1 MWICNQWGWR
11 WSMREG
17 IDHIV
22 ILVRDL
28 QNATR
33 IYQDLGFQVTYG
45 GEHPGISHN
54 ALIPFQ
60 DGSYVE
66 LFALLRPEGFSGH
79 RWSPLLETGAG
90 LIDFALQVSDM
101 DGTVDRIR
109 APGLPYEWL
118 DGSRRRPDGELL
130 AWRTAELA
138 NGVAGEMPFLI
149 DDVTPRSKRVPSG
162 DVARHPAGVTGIRG
176 IVIAVQ
182 DLDQVAEA
190 YAKLL
195 GAIPPVI
202 EIDEALG
209 AETMS
214 YPIGGQQII
223 LARASGPES
232 PIAAHIQR
240 RGNGPF
246 QINLTASSSTPA
258 SRIEAEQAA
267 GVRIVIEPED

>member
-1 MWICNQWGWR
+1 
-11 WSMREG
+11 MREG

-54 ALIPFQ
+54 ALIPLQ
-60 DGSYVE
+60 DGTYLE
-66 LFALLRPEGFSGH
+66 LFAFLRPEGISGH
-79 RWSPLLETGAG
+79 RWSPLLESGGG
-90 LIDFALQVSDM
+90 LIDFALQVNDI
-101 DGTVDRIR
+101 DDTVDRIR
-109 APGLPYEWL
+109 ARGLPYEWI
-118 DGSRRRPDGELL
+118 DGSRRRPDGEML
-130 AWRTAELA
+130 AWRTAELVH
-138 NGVAGEMPFLI
+138 GVVGEMPFLI
-149 DDVTPRSKRVPSG
+149 EDVTPRSKRVPAG
-162 DVARHPAGVTGIRG
+162 DVARHPLGVTGVQG
-176 IVIAVQ
+176 IVIAVE
-182 DLDQVAEA
+182 DLGEVAEA

-195 GAIPPVI
+195 GALPPRI

-214 YPIGGQQII
+214 YSVGAQRLI

-240 RGNGPF
+240 RGNCPY
-246 QINLTASSSTPA
+246 QVILAADSSGVAT
-258 SRIEAEQAA
+258 RIEAEPVA
-267 GVRIVIEPED
+267 GARIVIEPGG